1 MLFEKGYTPWNK
13 GTKGVCKSS
22 NTSFKKGMTPW
33 NKGKRGIG
41 GEAHYNWNGGI
52 TKISRRVYQ
61 MPEYKL
67 WRSTVFKRDNW
78 ICQTCGERGTY
89 LEAHHLKAF
98 HLILKEY
105 KVKTLKEAQKCLELW
120 DITNGVTLC
129 KDCHNLTKPGRV
141 GGKKK

>member
-61 MPEYKL
+61 MPEYTEMSPHTHRMGPYQKSIL
-67 WRSTVFKRDNW
+67 TFWRFP
-78 ICQTCGERGTY
+78 
-89 LEAHHLKAF
+89 
-98 HLILKEY
+98 
-105 KVKTLKEAQKCLELW
+105 
-120 DITNGVTLC
+120 TNY
-129 KDCHNLTKPGRV
+129 
-141 GGKKK
+141 